1 MYLGCIPSL
10 EISTWPFAMTTE
22 RERYVELRQKFIRAI
37 GADDGPEPDLELNN
51 PLSLAEDSPWQQFFV
66 DSELKKIIKQDVE
79 RT

>member
-1 MYLGCIPSL
+1 
-10 EISTWPFAMTTE
+10 MTQE
-22 RERYVELRQKFIRAI
+22 RERYMQLRKQYIRAI
-37 GADDGPEPDLELNN
+37 GSEEGSEPDLEVNN

>member
-1 MYLGCIPSL
+1 MN
-10 EISTWPFAMTTE
+10 TE
-22 RERYVELRQKFIRAI
+22 RSKYSELRRKYIRAV
-37 GADDGPEPDLELNN
+37 GSGDDQEPDLEVNN